1 VLQDRDEEED
11 DLAAIAAQL
20 NVPVD
25 AVPEMLADDRVDD
38 ADAVV
43 IDEDGEA
50 VVPGALLKSGTID
63 TYIAAVAELH
73 RSQYSAGSNKEPIL
87 RGAALKALL
96 ESHKQSQG
104 TRNRAAFV
112 DRGANGIS
120 AGYTDVEF
128 LRLQELL
135 LQGSDKNP
143 LVSQS
148 LFIIPL
154 LTILY

>member
-1 VLQDRDEEED
+1 
-11 DLAAIAAQL
+11 
-20 NVPVD
+20 
-25 AVPEMLADDRVDD
+25 MLADDRIGDD
-38 ADAVV
+38 DTAV

-50 VVPGALLKSGTID
+50 AVPGALLKSGTID

-96 ESHKQSQG
+96 EGHKQAQG

-120 AGYTDVEF
+120 AGYTDAEF
-128 LRLQELL
+128 LRLQEVL
-135 LQGSDKNP
+135 LQGSEKNP
-143 LVSQS
+143 LVS
-148 LFIIPL
+148 
-154 LTILY
+154 